1 MRYAKRYDLE
11 ETPEGILIYDMDRGR
26 YINEDEPVKDIKDA
40 EKFIVDYEVGEAES
54 RFESAFENQD

>member
-1 MRYAKRYDLE
+1 MRYAKRYDPE